1 MNGIMEQKLTPDS
14 MEKASAGCIVFHEG
28 KYWVAEE
35 PPTRGTYLYYTIPF
49 GTVEEAEEKAR
60 SLGWS
65 TGRFTVRSFE
75 ACCSRKLTL

>member
-35 PPTRGTYLYYTIPF
+35 RPTRGTYLYLLHHP
-49 GTVEEAEEKAR
+49 V
-60 SLGWS
+60 
-65 TGRFTVRSFE
+65 
-75 ACCSRKLTL
+75 